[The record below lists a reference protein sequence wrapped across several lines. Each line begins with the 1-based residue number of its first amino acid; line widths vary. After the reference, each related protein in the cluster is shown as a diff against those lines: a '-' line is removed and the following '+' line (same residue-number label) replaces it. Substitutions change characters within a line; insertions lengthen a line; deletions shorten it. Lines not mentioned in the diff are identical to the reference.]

1 LVTPPI
7 EEAHD
12 RPLMVYLMMILLQSI
27 QNSCHYFGELLEQKE
42 EKYKTKMLVL
52 LPEFIKKKMTN
63 SMDKQIAYTDKL
75 DNSLSPK
82 NSPIALD

>member
-1 LVTPPI
+1 MKLVVKIFKEKEKDAHLVTPPI

-42 EKYKTKMLVL
+42 EKYKTKC
-52 LPEFIKKKMTN
+52 
-63 SMDKQIAYTDKL
+63 
-75 DNSLSPK
+75 
-82 NSPIALD
+82 